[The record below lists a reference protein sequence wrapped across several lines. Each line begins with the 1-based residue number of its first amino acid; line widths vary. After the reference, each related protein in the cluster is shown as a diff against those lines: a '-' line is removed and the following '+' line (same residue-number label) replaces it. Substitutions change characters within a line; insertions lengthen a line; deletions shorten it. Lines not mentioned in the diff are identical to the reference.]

1 MSNSLWPHG
10 LQDTRLPCPS
20 LSPWVCLNSC
30 PFCWWCYLTILST
43 YHFLWPSI
51 FPSIKIFSS
60 ELVLHIGGPK
70 YWSFSFSI
78 SPFNEYSWL
87 ISFRIDYFDLL
98 AVQGASQE
106 SSPEP
111 QFESINSSALNLL
124 YGPTLISIHCWEPVR
139 HSTRDKG
146 HEEGGSAY
154 AKAGSSLRSPPRYSR
169 ASTPEKKPES
179 AYFIA
184 LCSHLWL
191 YWGLSPTTISLSL
204 SKS

>member
-1 MSNSLWPHG
+1 MYHTCLPEASTSIHHGLSKPLLFSRSVMSDSLRPHG

-87 ISFRIDYFDLL
+87 ISFRIDWFDFL
-98 AVQGASQE
+98 AGQG
-106 SSPEP
+106 
-111 QFESINSSALNLL
+111 
-124 YGPTLISIHCWEPVR
+124 T
-139 HSTRDKG
+139 
-146 HEEGGSAY
+146 
-154 AKAGSSLRSPPRYSR
+154 LRSLLQHNSK
-169 ASTPEKKPES
+169 ASVLSCST
-179 AYFIA
+179 FFMVQ
-184 LCSHLWL
+184 LSHL
-191 YWGLSPTTISLSL
+191 YTTW
-204 SKS
+204 